1 MAGEHPVYE
10 RHLSALTE
18 SAPSMTIRVVECSPA
33 AGLGSRSCDCVCL
46 MNDLMTLIRELMI
59 QFACLP
65 PRATFP
71 RCFSLLSVTSSQL
84 SFSKQ
89 LQRNISILFSQSLI
103 SSPYHYTQ
111 HLYKCLLPTNP
122 VFLPVKS
129 HHTASVLPL
138 PHTSTNYICKDLPLG
153 LFFSLCLCLAV

>member
-1 MAGEHPVYE
+1 MVFVAGEHPVYE

-89 LQRNISILFSQSLI
+89 LQRNISILSLNLLSLLHTIIHNICINASCPQILSFYLSRAIILPPFFLSLTPPQITSAKICHSASFSLS
-103 SSPYHYTQ
+103 
-111 HLYKCLLPTNP
+111 
-122 VFLPVKS
+122 
-129 HHTASVLPL
+129 ASV
-138 PHTSTNYICKDLPLG
+138 
-153 LFFSLCLCLAV
+153 